1 MLKNPGKVLRELLKQ
16 PGILMAPG
24 VYDGISARI
33 TEQAGFKL
41 GYLTGA
47 GVAVSRIGEPDI
59 GLTTMTDVV
68 DLARAL
74 TIKAEIPYICDAD
87 TGYGNPLNVIRTVHE
102 LEAAG
107 VACIQLEDQVA
118 PKRCGHLAGKSCVP
132 AEEFVQKIRAASRE
146 KFYEDTLIMART
158 DARAVYSL
166 EEAIERG
173 KMYMEAGADILFIE
187 APQTIDEVEKIGK
200 IFGHQIPLLANQVI
214 GGKTPRLTAKELE
227 QLAYKIVIFPDVLPF
242 AASVLLRR
250 ILDKV
255 MAEGCSWDAVPDAP
269 DSRELFNT
277 MGMAAWRETEQLY
290 KEGCR

>member
-1 MLKNPGKVLRELLKQ
+1 MLKNPGKELRKLLNE
-16 PGILMAPG
+16 PGIVTAPG
-24 VYDGISARI
+24 IYDGISARV

-41 GYLTGA
+41 GYLSGA

-74 TIKAEIPYICDAD
+74 TVKANIPYMCDAD
-87 TGYGNPLNVIRTVHE
+87 TGYGNALNVIRTVHE

-107 VACIQLEDQVA
+107 IACIQFEDQVA

-146 KFYEDTLIMART
+146 KLYEDTMIMART
-158 DARAVYSL
+158 DARAVYNL

-214 GGKTPRLTAKELE
+214 GGRTPRLTAKELE
-227 QLAYKIVIFPDVLPF
+227 QLGYKILIFPDVLPF

-255 MAEGCSWDAVPDAP
+255 LAEGCSWDAIPDAP

-277 MGMAAWRETEQLY
+277 MGMQAWREIEQLY
-290 KEGCR
+290 KEGSR

>member
-1 MLKNPGKVLRELLKQ
+1 MLKNPGKELRKLLNE
-16 PGILMAPG
+16 PGIITAPG
-24 VYDGISARI
+24 IYDGISARV

-41 GYLTGA
+41 GYLSGA

-74 TIKAEIPYICDAD
+74 TIKANIPYMCDAD
-87 TGYGNPLNVIRTVHE
+87 TGYGNALNVIRTVHE

-107 VACIQLEDQVA
+107 IACIQFEDQVA

-146 KFYEDTLIMART
+146 KLYEDTLIMART
-158 DARAVYSL
+158 DARAVYDL
-166 EEAIERG
+166 DEAIERG

-187 APQTIDEVEKIGK
+187 APQTVDEVEKIGK

-227 QLAYKIVIFPDVLPF
+227 QLGYKILIFPDVLPF

-255 MAEGCSWDAVPDAP
+255 LAEGCSWDAIPHAP

-277 MGMAAWRETEQLY
+277 MGMQAWREIEQLY
-290 KEGCR
+290 KEGSR

>member
-1 MLKNPGKVLRELLKQ
+1 MLKNPGKVLRELLSK
-16 PGILMAPG
+16 PGIIMAPG
-24 VYDGISARI
+24 IYDGISARV
-33 TEQAGFKL
+33 TEQAGFQV
-41 GYLTGA
+41 GYLSGA
-47 GVAVSRIGEPDI
+47 GVAASAIGEPDI
-59 GLTTMTDVV
+59 GLTTMSDVV
-68 DLARAL
+68 QIARAL

-87 TGYGNPLNVIRTVHE
+87 TGYGNVRNVIRTVHE

-118 PKRCGHLAGKSCVP
+118 PKRCGHLEGKACVP

-146 KFYEDTLIMART
+146 KYYEDTMIMART
-158 DARAVYSL
+158 DARAVFGF

-200 IFGHQIPLLANQVI
+200 TFGHQVPLLANQVI

-227 QLAYKIVIFPDVLPF
+227 QLGFKILIFPDVLAF
-242 AASVLLRR
+242 GASVLLRR
-250 ILDKV
+250 ILDKIIV
-255 MAEGCSWDAVPDAP
+255 EGCSWDAIPDAP

-277 MGMAAWRETEQLY
+277 MGMAAWQEIEQRY
-290 KEGCR
+290 KED

>member
-1 MLKNPGKVLRELLKQ
+1 LLKQ

>member
-1 MLKNPGKVLRELLKQ
+1 MLKNPGKELRKLLNE
-16 PGILMAPG
+16 PGIVTAPG
-24 VYDGISARI
+24 IYDGISARV

-41 GYLTGA
+41 GYLSGA

-74 TIKAEIPYICDAD
+74 TVKANIPYMCDAD
-87 TGYGNPLNVIRTVHE
+87 TGYGNALNVIRTVHE

-107 VACIQLEDQVA
+107 IACIQFEDQVA

-146 KFYEDTLIMART
+146 KLYEDTMIMART
-158 DARAVYSL
+158 DARAVYNL

-187 APQTIDEVEKIGK
+187 APQTIDEVEEIGK

-214 GGKTPRLTAKELE
+214 GGRTPRLTAKELE
-227 QLAYKIVIFPDVLPF
+227 QLGYKILIFPDVLPF

-255 MAEGCSWDAVPDAP
+255 LAEGCSWDAIPDAP

-277 MGMAAWRETEQLY
+277 MGMQAWREIEQLY
-290 KEGCR
+290 KEGSR